1 MGWLDRDGLR
11 LTATE
16 IPTKSQSLFPYGCF
30 LQYGAHLFLNSL
42 SQPPLTDSC
51 TGDRCCIPEIDCACA
66 LSGTPCTN
74 GANGQPCVNN
84 GQVSGAYFGSDT
96 STCSCTCTAG
106 YIGTN
111 CETPCTA
118 VTNSLAGTALTC
130 TSVSDSQVNA
140 CAIGYWKDETGAAD
154 VCTTCPAVTNSL
166 AGTALTCTSVSD
178 SQINACAIGY
188 WKDETGAAD
197 VCTPCPAV
205 ANSLANTALTCSSAT
220 NSQIVACASGYWK
233 VTTGAAD
240 VCAVCTAVP
249 NAATVTCTS
258 ATNSVASACH
268 DEFVLASGACIGKT
282 CGYKDGNGGAVTCDK
297 SQIAKASTTSCT
309 SCDDSSA
316 EW

>member
-130 TSVSDSQVNA
+130 TSVSDSQV
-140 CAIGYWKDETGAAD
+140 D
-154 VCTTCPAVTNSL
+154 
-166 AGTALTCTSVSD
+166 
-178 SQINACAIGY
+178 ACAIGY